1 MNECQHWSATCTS
14 LGGWSLTYREQSL
27 TIWLVSGSPVDK
39 DQESNGIS
47 KSQTRRHSGRS
58 ESGSKSSSPKNDASL
73 QAFFFFPLPRCYH
86 VLSFSYILLIFFSS
100 TSSWWVGS
108 VFPPVLFHLLF
119 FAISPLV
126 YQIATT
132 TAYHSPAVFRFHI
145 LLDVQC
151 LFFRR
156 LSSTCSSPP
165 SLRLYLVL
173 PPSNRVG

>member
-73 QAFFFFPLPRCYH
+73 QAFFFFSSSPL
-86 VLSFSYILLIFFSS
+86 LSRLIILLHPSNF
-100 TSSWWVGS
+100 
-108 VFPPVLFHLLF
+108 LL
-119 FAISPLV
+119 
-126 YQIATT
+126 
-132 TAYHSPAVFRFHI
+132 FHI
-145 LLDVQC
+145 LLVGRIC
-151 LFFRR
+151 FSPSSFPPALLRH
-156 LSSTCSSPP
+156 LSARISNCYYHGLSFPRCFSFPYSS
-165 SLRLYLVL
+165 
-173 PPSNRVG
+173 